1 MVMTTPTDIAKT
13 MGSQSWNPGE
23 YSARGRFV
31 TDLGANIL
39 QWLHPKRGEE
49 ILDLGCGDG
58 VLTAQIAERGAR
70 VLGVDASPEMVEA
83 AHIRGIAARVMD
95 ATQLT
100 FQRRFDAVFS
110 NAALHWIHD
119 QPALLRG
126 VARAMKPGGRFVA
139 EMGGHGNIAA
149 IRVALH
155 AALAHHGRAER
166 MAADNYFPTV
176 AEYRGLLQSHGFVV
190 DAIELVPRPTPLA
203 SGMRAWLIMFRR
215 GVFEAV
221 PENLR
226 DTIMDETLGHL
237 APALCDKD
245 GNWTADYV
253 RLRFRAHL
261 NSASTV

>member
-1 MVMTTPTDIAKT
+1 MTTPTDAAKT
-13 MGSQSWNPGE
+13 MPSQSWNPRD
-23 YSARGRFV
+23 YSTHGRFV

-39 QWLHPKRGEE
+39 EWLDPKPGEE

-58 VLTAQIAERGAR
+58 VLTAQIAERGAH

-83 AHIRGIAARVMD
+83 AHKRGVAARVND

-100 FQRRFDAVFS
+100 FHRRFDAVFS

-126 VARAMKPGGRFVA
+126 VAQALKPGGRFVA

-155 AALAHHGRAER
+155 AALAQHGLAEL
-166 MAADNYFPTV
+166 MAADNYFPTI
-176 AEYRGLLQSHGFVV
+176 AEYRSLLQSHGFQV
-190 DAIELVPRPTPLA
+190 DAIELVPRPTPLP
-203 SGMRAWLIMFRR
+203 SGMHNWLIMFRR

-221 PENLR
+221 PEDLR
-226 DTIMDETLGHL
+226 DTILNQTLDHL
-237 APALCDKD
+237 ELALCDKD

-261 NSASTV
+261 DPASTA